1 MSRPKIIAGNW
12 KMNCTPAET
21 KELITKLVANERSA
35 SKVVT
40 IVCPP
45 FTSLSVASELLSKS
59 SIALGAQNLSEHES
73 GAYTAEIS
81 ASMLVAAGVKYVII
95 GHSERRQYYHENN
108 SLINA
113 KLKAALNNS
122 LFPIFCIGESLKER
136 EAGNSQEVVS
146 VQFLKGVNGLS
157 VENLKNLT
165 VAYEPVWAIGTGKTA
180 TPEMAQ
186 DMHKFI
192 RENMAKIDPAIA
204 NSTPI
209 LYGGSVK
216 PDNAAGLLNQPDI
229 DGALVGGAS
238 LSADSFMK
246 IIEAA

>member
-1 MSRPKIIAGNW
+1 MSRPRIIAGNW

-21 KELITKLVANERSA
+21 KELITSLVASEKSEPE
-35 SKVVT
+35 VVT

-45 FTSLSVASELLSKS
+45 FTSLSVAAELLSNS

-81 ASMLVAAGVKYVII
+81 AGMLVAAGVKYVIV
-95 GHSERRQYYHENN
+95 GHSERRQHYHETD

-113 KLKAALNNS
+113 KLKTALNNG
-122 LFPIFCIGESLKER
+122 LFPIFCVGETLKER
-136 EAGNSQEVVS
+136 EAGDSQKVVS
-146 VQFLKGVNGLS
+146 RQLLNGLDGLS
-157 VENLKNLT
+157 VENLKSLI

-192 RENMAKIDPAIA
+192 RENLAKIEPAIA

-216 PDNAAGLLNQPDI
+216 PDNVAGLLYQPDI

-246 IIEAA
+246 IIAAA

>member
-21 KELITKLVANERSA
+21 KELITSLVASEKSEPE
-35 SKVVT
+35 VVT

-45 FTSLSVASELLSKS
+45 FTSLSVAAELLSNS

-81 ASMLVAAGVKYVII
+81 ASMLVAAGVKYVIV
-95 GHSERRQYYHENN
+95 GHSERRQHYHETD

-113 KLKAALNNS
+113 KLKTALNNG
-122 LFPIFCIGESLKER
+122 LFPIFCVGETLKER
-136 EAGNSQEVVS
+136 EAGDSQKVVS
-146 VQFLKGVNGLS
+146 RQLLNGLDGLS
-157 VENLKNLT
+157 VENLKNLI

-192 RENMAKIDPAIA
+192 RENLAKIEPAIA

-246 IIEAA
+246 IIAAA

>member
-21 KELITKLVANERSA
+21 KELITSMVASEKSEPE
-35 SKVVT
+35 VVT

-45 FTSLSVASELLSKS
+45 FTSLSVAAELLSNS

-81 ASMLVAAGVKYVII
+81 ASMLVAAGVKYVIV
-95 GHSERRQYYHENN
+95 GHSERRQHYHETD

-113 KLKAALNNS
+113 KLKTALNNG
-122 LFPIFCIGESLKER
+122 LFPIFCVGETLKER
-136 EAGNSQEVVS
+136 EAGNSREVVS
-146 VQFLKGVNGLS
+146 GQLLNGVNGLS
-157 VENLKNLT
+157 VENLKSLI

-192 RENMAKIDPAIA
+192 RENLAKIEPAIA